1 MRLLILSL
9 LFALPVCA
17 QNQSLSLPL
26 AVPVH
31 CAPKQN
37 IPCVFRGALAG
48 RTGIIVGRETIGA
61 LTDTLGDTWT
71 KDVTVP
77 FNGNSIYHTNFTIA
91 YPSPTAITFQ
101 PGEGDDVWMFV
112 YDGSWKFDV
121 GITNSYAG
129 QAQIP
134 PDCMSISGQPVGD
147 CPYNWTLP
155 IAADAGELL
164 IAWADN
170 NATGLLLAKP
180 GPGWWLEASD
190 GKFAVE
196 DMFAPV
202 EGPYIG
208 ALTWK
213 FSDGTNTG
221 GSHWLMGLAAFR
233 RIG

>member
-1 MRLLILSL
+1 MKRLAFLL

-26 AVPVH
+26 RTPVH
-31 CAPKQN
+31 CAPEYNQTCLY
-37 IPCVFRGALAG
+37 PGVMAG
-48 RTGIIVGRETIGA
+48 MTGIIVARETTGTI
-61 LTDTLGDTWT
+61 TDWLGDTWV

-77 FNGNSIYHTNFTIA
+77 FNGNSIYHTIFTIS
-91 YPSPTAITFQ
+91 YPSSDQLTFPAGQ
-101 PGEGDDVWMFV
+101 GNDVWLLL
-112 YDGSWKFDV
+112 YSGTWAFDV

-134 PDCMSISGQPVGD
+134 PDCMNVNGQPVGD

-164 IAWADN
+164 IAWSDN
-170 NATGLLLAKP
+170 NATGKLLARP
-180 GPGWWLEASD
+180 GPGWSIEASD
-190 GKFAVE
+190 GTFAVE
-196 DMFAPV
+196 DMLAPV

-213 FSDGTNTG
+213 SPNGAETG
-221 GSHWLMGLAAFR
+221 GSHWLMGLAAYKR
-233 RIG
+233 TG